1 MLGLVFSCTIP
12 LAARLPAG
20 AGVSRRMICPYCNAN
35 DDKVID
41 SRSTEAGKVIRR
53 RRHCLSCEKRFTTYE
68 RIEQPNRLVV
78 VKKDGRRDPFDREK
92 VLRGVAQACGK
103 RPIPEVTKE
112 MLVDEVDE
120 ELHAEFEREVP
131 STVVGERVMA
141 RLRVLDQV
149 AYVRY
154 ATEHLNIDNLPDLK
168 RELDD
173 LMERPVEMKD
183 QQGLFLGEK
192 ADG

>member
-1 MLGLVFSCTIP
+1 
-12 LAARLPAG
+12 
-20 AGVSRRMICPYCNAN
+20 MICPYCNAN

-53 RRHCLSCEKRFTTYE
+53 RRHCLNCDKRFTTYE
-68 RIEQPNRLVV
+68 RIETANRLVV
-78 VKKDGRRDPFDREK
+78 VKKDGSRDPFDLEK
-92 VLRGVAQACGK
+92 VLRGVVAACGK
-103 RPIPEVTKE
+103 RKIPEEDKQR
-112 MLVDEVDE
+112 LVDLVDE

-141 RLRVLDQV
+141 KLRQLDQV

-173 LMERPVEMKD
+173 LMERPVEMRD
-183 QQGLFLGEK
+183 QQGLFLGEEK
-192 ADG
+192 